1 MAHETAHKKMPTRPV
16 LLVMQWNEW
25 AARAGVEVPRPP
37 ADLQGRPRKQDER
50 HTARTP
56 PLSGGGGWVLAVGP
70 LGGGGAHILR
80 LMSFMSSAREMRR
93 SVSSITSSQV
103 PSPAI
108 LTPVTCCL
116 GPQPEVIGAV
126 MWWDSPCLTPVT
138 LVEFAD
144 SKR

>member
-56 PLSGGGGWVLAVGP
+56 PLSGGGGWVLAVGQGWGCTHP
-70 LGGGGAHILR
+70 AADELHVEREGDAALGFIDHVLPGTQPRDLDPRHLLFGATTRGDWGRH
-80 LMSFMSSAREMRR
+80 
-93 SVSSITSSQV
+93 VV
-103 PSPAI
+103 
-108 LTPVTCCL
+108 
-116 GPQPEVIGAV
+116 G
-126 MWWDSPCLTPVT
+126 
-138 LVEFAD
+138 
-144 SKR
+144 